1 VRLAERA
8 AAIHR
13 EGLERGFQVQEKS
26 SATDYVTEIDRAA
39 EAAIVEGILAERPDD
54 GILGEEGTDRAG
66 TTGVRWV
73 VDPLDGTA
81 NYVRGYPAYCAVVG
95 VEVDGVPSVGVIVD
109 SHGTRSEGVRGS
121 LATRNGGSIHPSS
134 RVDLTSAVVST
145 GFGYQPD
152 QRARQARVASMVLP
166 RVADIRRSGSAAF
179 DLAAAACGI
188 VDAYYEVGLAPWDI
202 CAGRVIV
209 VSAGGVVRTIPQP
222 EGGELT
228 VAAPTQLLEPLLGL
242 LSEAGLTTG

>member
-8 AAIHR
+8 VAIHR
-13 EGLERGFQVQEKS
+13 SGRERGFEVHAKS
-26 SATDYVTEIDRAA
+26 SATDFVTEIDRAA

-54 GILGEEGTDRAG
+54 GILGEEGADRAG
-66 TTGVRWV
+66 TSGVRWI

-95 VEVDGVPSVGVIVD
+95 VEVEEVPSVGVIVD
-109 SHGTRSEGVRGS
+109 SHGTRTEGVRG
-121 LATRNGGSIHPSS
+121 LGATRNGHSVRPST
-134 RVDLTSAVVST
+134 RDDLAAAVIAT
-145 GFGYQPD
+145 GFGYRSE
-152 QRARQARVASMVLP
+152 QRARQANVVSMILP

-179 DLAAAACGI
+179 DLVAAACGY
-188 VDAYYEVGLAPWDI
+188 VDAYYEVGLAPWDV

-209 VSAGGVVRTIPQP
+209 ESAGGVVRTIPQP

-242 LSEAGLTTG
+242 LSEAGLLTG

>member
-1 VRLAERA
+1 MRLAERA

-13 EGLERGFQVQEKS
+13 EGREHGFEVQAKS
-26 SATDYVTEIDRAA
+26 SATDFVTEIDRAA

-66 TTGVRWV
+66 TSGVRWI

-81 NYVRGYPAYCAVVG
+81 NYVRGYPAYCAVIG
-95 VEVDGVPSVGVIVD
+95 VEVDEVPSVGVIVD
-109 SHGTRSEGVRGS
+109 SHGTRSEGVRG
-121 LATRNGGSIHPSS
+121 LGATRNGRSVRPSA
-134 RVDLTSAVVST
+134 RDDLAAAVIAT

-152 QRARQARVASMVLP
+152 QRARQARVASMILP

-179 DLAAAACGI
+179 DLVTVACGY
-188 VDAYYEVGLAPWDI
+188 VDGYYEVGLAPWDV

-209 VSAGGVVRTIPQP
+209 ESAGGVVRAITQP
-222 EGGELT
+222 GGGELT
-228 VAAPTQLLEPLLGL
+228 VAAPTQLLGPLLGL
-242 LSEAGLTTG
+242 LSEAGLSTG

>member
-13 EGLERGFQVQEKS
+13 EGREHGFEVHAKS
-26 SATDYVTEIDRAA
+26 SATDLVTEIDRAA

-66 TTGVRWV
+66 TSGVRWI
-73 VDPLDGTA
+73 VDPLDGTT

-95 VEVDGVPSVGVIVD
+95 VEVDEVPSVGVIVD
-109 SHGTRSEGVRGS
+109 SYGTRSEGVRG
-121 LATRNGGSIHPSS
+121 LGATRNGHSVRPST
-134 RVDLTSAVVST
+134 RDDLAAAVIAT
-145 GFGYQPD
+145 GFGYQAD
-152 QRARQARVASMVLP
+152 QRARQAHVASMVLP

-179 DLAAAACGI
+179 DLVTVACGY
-188 VDAYYEVGLAPWDI
+188 VDAYYEVGLAPWDV

-209 VSAGGVVRTIPQP
+209 ESAGGVVRTITQP
-222 EGGELT
+222 EGGALT

-242 LSEAGLTTG
+242 LSEAGLSTG

>member
-1 VRLAERA
+1 V
-8 AAIHR
+8 H
-13 EGLERGFQVQEKS
+13 QKS

-39 EAAIVEGILAERPDD
+39 EAAIVEGILAERPED

-66 TTGVRWV
+66 TSGVRWV

-95 VEVDGVPSVGVIVD
+95 VEVDGVPSVGVVVD

-121 LATRNGGSIHPSS
+121 GATRNGSRIRPST
-134 RVDLTSAVVST
+134 RENLTSAVIAT

-152 QRARQARVASMVLP
+152 QRARQAHVAAFILP
-166 RVADIRRSGSAAF
+166 RIADIRRSGSAAF
-179 DLAAAACGI
+179 DLVSAACGI

-202 CAGRVIV
+202 CAGRVV
-209 VSAGGVVRTIPQP
+209 VESAGGEVRTIPQP